1 MATKKKYYV
10 VWQGRIC
17 GVFEDWQSCKNQIF
31 EFQDAKYKAFE
42 SKSEADN
49 AFKLGYKQYYKEH
62 PKDNKLNSFKFLS
75 SEDAKPIMNS
85 LSVDAAWNSVSKVM
99 EYQGVH
105 TGSKML
111 IFRQG
116 PFEGASNNIGEF
128 LAIVHGLSLLK
139 KQNSTLPIYSD
150 SITAIAWVRNKKTKS
165 IILPTDKNIEVF
177 EMVRRAEIWLLNNT
191 FSNPIIKWN
200 TKLWGEIPADF
211 GRK

>member
-1 MATKKKYYV
+1 
-10 VWQGRIC
+10 
-17 GVFEDWQSCKNQIF
+17 
-31 EFQDAKYKAFE
+31 
-42 SKSEADN
+42 
-49 AFKLGYKQYYKEH
+49 
-62 PKDNKLNSFKFLS
+62 
-75 SEDAKPIMNS
+75 
-85 LSVDAAWNSVSKVM
+85 
-99 EYQGVH
+99 
-105 TGSKML
+105 ML